1 MTGLRRVGSP
11 ARESDARRRPGELEN
26 QVLAVLWDAAAPMSP
41 GEVQAEL
48 GSGLAYATVST
59 ILHRLDSKGLVTR
72 TKVGR
77 AHQFAPSITRSSY
90 VSDQVRRL
98 LEHGD
103 RSAVLQ
109 GFLAGLSHDD
119 ELLLLALLDHSAR
132 PTEGEA
138 AP

>member
-1 MTGLRRVGSP
+1 MTGLRRDVSP
-11 ARESDARRRPGELEN
+11 TRESDRRRPGELEN
-26 QVLAVLWDAAAPMSP
+26 EVLAVLWDVAAPMSP
-41 GEVQAEL
+41 GAVQAEL
-48 GSGLAYATVST
+48 GSPLAYATVST

-72 TKVGR
+72 TTVGR
-77 AHQFAPSITRSSY
+77 THHFAPTITRSSY

-109 GFLAGLSHDD
+109 GFLAGLSRDD
-119 ELLLLALLDHSAR
+119 ELLLLALLGSSAGA
-132 PTEGEA
+132 TEGEA